1 MKEKLEEI
9 NVKEI
14 LPMKK
19 NIWSV
24 QKTMG
29 FKKTEQFDIDLSP
42 GNNKI
47 YIYIKNKIK
56 IIK

>member
-42 GNNKI
+42 GNNK
-47 YIYIKNKIK
+47 KKIFF
-56 IIK
+56 